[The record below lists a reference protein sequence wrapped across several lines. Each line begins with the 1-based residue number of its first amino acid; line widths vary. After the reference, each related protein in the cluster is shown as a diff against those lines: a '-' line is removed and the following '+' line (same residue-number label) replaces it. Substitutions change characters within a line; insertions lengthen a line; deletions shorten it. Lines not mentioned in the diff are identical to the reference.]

1 MELQTVTITRTE
13 TFLVWANFARPD
25 LEVTQRDAEILLGY
39 MAGHDYELV
48 LQNGELFR
56 HDVAEQPGEMQE
68 YDIDDVIDIVCE
80 WNYELKT
87 DARHGMEDPKDFI
100 DFCNYKDA
108 FDALSA
114 DCENLD
120 RLFARTKYGRVNEKL
135 VEQIV
140 AKESMNEKTNSQC
153 EQAHTGRNGPKKDLL
168 QSNILPDNFADISEG
183 MKEPGKGRAR

>member
-1 MELQTVTITRTE
+1 
-13 TFLVWANFARPD
+13 
-25 LEVTQRDAEILLGY
+25 
-39 MAGHDYELV
+39 
-48 LQNGELFR
+48 
-56 HDVAEQPGEMQE
+56 MQE

-108 FDALSA
+108 FDELTA

-120 RLFARTKYGRVNEKL
+120 RLFARTKYGRANEKL

-140 AKESMNEKTNSQC
+140 VKEMGVDAIKETIQKM
-153 EQAHTGRNGPKKDLL
+153 
-168 QSNILPDNFADISEG
+168 ADSEG
-183 MKEPGKGRAR
+183 MEEPEKGRAR

>member
-1 MELQTVTITRTE
+1 
-13 TFLVWANFARPD
+13 
-25 LEVTQRDAEILLGY
+25 

-48 LQNGELFR
+48 LQGGKLFR

-108 FDALSA
+108 FDELTA

-120 RLFARTKYGRVNEKL
+120 RLFARTKYGRANEKL

-140 AKESMNEKTNSQC
+140 VKEMGVDAIKETIQKM
-153 EQAHTGRNGPKKDLL
+153 
-168 QSNILPDNFADISEG
+168 ADSEG
-183 MKEPGKGRAR
+183 MEEPEKGRAR

>member
-1 MELQTVTITRTE
+1 MSRG
-13 TFLVWANFARPD
+13 
-25 LEVTQRDAEILLGY
+25 LGDVY
-39 MAGHDYELV
+39 KRQDYELV

-56 HDVAEQPGEMQE
+56 HDVAEQPGELQE

-87 DARHGMEDPKDFI
+87 DARHGMEDPNDFI
-100 DFCNYKDA
+100 DFCNYKEA

-120 RLFARTKYGRVNEKL
+120 RLFARTKYGRANEKL

-140 AKESMNEKTNSQC
+140 AKEMGVDAVRETVQKM
-153 EQAHTGRNGPKKDLL
+153 
-168 QSNILPDNFADISEG
+168 ADSEN
-183 MKEPGKGRAR
+183 MARQEPERGRAR

>member
-87 DARHGMEDPKDFI
+87 DARHGMEEPKDFI
-100 DFCNYKDA
+100 DFCNYKEA
-108 FDALSA
+108 FDSICA

-120 RLFARTKYGRVNEKL
+120 RLFERTRYGRENEKL
-135 VEQIV
+135 VGQIV
-140 AKESMNEKTNSQC
+140 AKETGADAIKETMQKMAVSESMAGQE
-153 EQAHTGRNGPKKDLL
+153 AVH
-168 QSNILPDNFADISEG
+168 
-183 MKEPGKGRAR
+183 EPERGRAR